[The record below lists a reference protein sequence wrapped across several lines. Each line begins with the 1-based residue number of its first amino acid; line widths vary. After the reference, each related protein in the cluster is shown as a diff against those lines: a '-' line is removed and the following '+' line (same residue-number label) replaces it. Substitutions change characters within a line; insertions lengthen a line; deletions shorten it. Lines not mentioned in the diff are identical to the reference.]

1 MKRRIEK
8 KLYVDISVPWEKQ
21 AKATSAKF
29 NALAQYPGMYA
40 PPPGLEYFVFCPAMT
55 RRLIHALKVK
65 LDAGRTWSIG
75 RTHIPPELSAPPVVR
90 LGRLVVS
97 AEARHYL
104 DHIGK
109 PLLPFLEAH
118 KCGVFGDVSREEILA
133 LSRAA
138 EAQETVQ
145 SRYVLGDRQITV
157 TTEYVA
163 QGAGEL
169 RQPLTTVRCP
179 EALPMAV

>member
-1 MKRRIEK
+1 MGDGYNFQQ
-8 KLYVDISVPWEKQ
+8 L
-21 AKATSAKF
+21 KAA
-29 NALAQYPGMYA
+29 
-40 PPPGLEYFVFCPAMT
+40 
-55 RRLIHALKVK
+55 
-65 LDAGRTWSIG
+65 
-75 RTHIPPELSAPPVVR
+75 
-90 LGRLVVS
+90 
-97 AEARHYL
+97 
-104 DHIGK
+104 
-109 PLLPFLEAH
+109 
-118 KCGVFGDVSREEILA
+118 ILA

-145 SRYVLGDRQITV
+145 SRYVLGGRQITV